1 MSRIKHLQTLGLDST
16 ASETDIKKAFRRL
29 SLQHHPDKN
38 NNSPDSS
45 EKFNE
50 INNAYSFLTNKDGE
64 QEKEFF
70 DNLFTGMNMNRNGN
84 DNGGGNPMGPHNF
97 FRNGGNG
104 GGVDDILFNMMF
116 MGEMLNNMNMGEGFP
131 EGVNVKVFHN
141 GVPVNIGG
149 QKSRSKPKP
158 LIVSLDVTL
167 KESYTGGSVPL
178 NITRWYGNPH
188 GNTETETI
196 YVTIPEGIDDNEF
209 IIIENKGN
217 VIDESCRGDL
227 KVVIKIKNDTCF
239 VRDGL
244 NLVLNKSITLKEA
257 LCGINFSIQ
266 HLSGKSYTIKNN
278 KIVHPGTSSFI
289 NNLGFKRDGN
299 IGKLNIIFSIE
310 FPDDISNE
318 VKQKIARINI
328 NLNCIFILMLSL
340 TVSIVETIF
349 IKSAIFTVEKLAY
362 GTYYALGSM
371 VNYYYPK
378 D

>member
-38 NNSPDSS
+38 NNSADSL

-70 DNLFTGMNMNRNGN
+70 DNLFGGMAQA
-84 DNGGGNPMGPHNF
+84 GGGKSPFTREHNI
-97 FRNGGNG
+97 FRGGGGNG
-104 GGVDDILFNMMF
+104 GGIDDIFNMMF
-116 MGEMLNNMNMGEGFP
+116 MGEMLNNMKMEEGFP

-141 GVPVNIGG
+141 GIPVNLGG
-149 QKSRSKPKP
+149 QKPRSKPKP
-158 LIVSLDVTL
+158 LVVTLDVTL
-167 KESYTGGSVPL
+167 KESYTGGSLPL

-196 YVTIPEGIDDNEF
+196 YVTIPEGIDNNEF
-209 IIIENKGN
+209 ICIENKGN

-227 KVVIKIKNDTCF
+227 KVVIKIVNDTIF

-244 NLVLNKSITLKEA
+244 NLVLNKSITLKQA
-257 LCGINFSIQ
+257 ICGINFNIQ

-278 KIVHPGTSSFI
+278 KIVSPGTSTFI

-299 IGKLNIIFSIE
+299 VGKLNIIFSIE
-310 FPDDISNE
+310 FPSDISKE
-318 VKQKIARINI
+318 AKEKIAELI
-328 NLNCIFILMLSL
+328 
-340 TVSIVETIF
+340 
-349 IKSAIFTVEKLAY
+349 
-362 GTYYALGSM
+362 
-371 VNYYYPK
+371 
-378 D
+378 